1 MTDLRHGSDSLVRR
15 ASYECVRRLVLLEDA
30 ADCIRQEIAKANDRE
45 ICGFLMGYQAATDVH
60 VHCVRPAENIY
71 QDKSSFA
78 ISQQNYMAILRT
90 AGQNESAVGIYHVH
104 YGSPYPSCPDV
115 RNMTLHSFLWLIVG
129 VAAGPEHLVQRW
141 KCFKLAEG
149 KIRKVR
155 VVMATLRRRGVLVS
169 VTKG

>member
-1 MTDLRHGSDSLVRR
+1 MRK
-15 ASYECVRRLVLLEDA
+15 ASYACVRRMVLSEDA
-30 ADCIRQEIAKANDRE
+30 ADCIRQEIAKANDHE
-45 ICGFLMGYQAATDVH
+45 ICGFLMGYQDATDVH

-78 ISQQNYMAILRT
+78 ISQQIYMAILRT
-90 AGQNESAVGIYHVH
+90 EVQKESAVGIYHVH

-129 VAAGPEHLVQRW
+129 VSAGPELQRW

-155 VVMATLRRRGVLVS
+155 VVMATPSTQSGLCFRD
-169 VTKG
+169 